1 MTTETI
7 QAGSQFNQQLIT
19 KARKG
24 EIAILNDGSVEELR
38 TVIEQIWPDSRND
51 QIMGYD
57 KLYRKIAGET
67 SWVGCQGTNLPAHSA
82 KDFFMPDTKTSKQI
96 GITIDTTG
104 LEGDS
109 KTVVADPPRTYKVTR
124 QQMKEIWEVA
134 PCQGAKN
141 KIVEMTTAVF
151 DPFGIEAELNKTEVG
166 MIVDQFDEPLP
177 DLLKLVFTPY
187 FHIPEGEPVLVRHNM
202 AILGWFIRVSDGNGS
217 YYEEGRINGESSNS
231 GNMEIIPFTKNPP
244 K

>member
-1 MTTETI
+1 MT
-7 QAGSQFNQQLIT
+7 QFNQELIT

-24 EIAILNDGSVEELR
+24 EIAILNDGSVEELKS
-38 TVIEQIWPDSRND
+38 VLKEAWPTDDFNIQGAAKYYFKDFND
-51 QIMGYD
+51 PLCWWND
-57 KLYRKIAGET
+57 DET
-67 SWVGCQGTNLPAHSA
+67 ALPSHSV
-82 KDFFMPDTKTSKQI
+82 KDFFMTNKLNISPQKKFSDIVDAEAKNVKAYVDQ
-96 GITIDTTG
+96 
-104 LEGDS
+104 
-109 KTVVADPPRTYKVTR
+109 PRTYKVTR

-151 DPFGIEAELNKTEVG
+151 DPFGIEAELNKTEVS

-187 FHIPEGEPVLVRHNM
+187 FHIPEGEPVLCKRYNDDE
-202 AILGWFIRVSDGNGS
+202 WRIRVSDGKGGAYDNGLLS
-217 YYEEGRINGESSNS
+217 GEVKYFRR
-231 GNMEIIPFTKNPP
+231 IIPFTKNPP